1 MTVETVLAGVLFA
14 ALGADDVGVLILEVD
29 ILDVPLERHLV
40 EILVTVWTLL
50 PAVPLLFARRVRAA
64 ETILHDTGL

>member
-14 ALGADDVGVLILEVD
+14 ALRADDVGVLVLEVD

-40 EILVTVWTLL
+40 EILVTVGTLL
-50 PAVPLLFARRVRAA
+50 PAVPLLLARRVRAA